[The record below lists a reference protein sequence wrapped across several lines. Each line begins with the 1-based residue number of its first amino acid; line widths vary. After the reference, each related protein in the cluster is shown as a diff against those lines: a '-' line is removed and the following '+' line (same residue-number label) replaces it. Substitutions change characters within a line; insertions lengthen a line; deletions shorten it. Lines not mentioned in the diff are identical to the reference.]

1 LVSGSTG
8 FLRRQPDRKIRT
20 EVATKEQRL
29 PFEAMTELITL
40 DTQELQKLADDV
52 AMHLPGADL
61 EHRLDPNWDLYKVRG
76 KVFLLMTD
84 LPGRPVVILKADP
97 DNAVA
102 LREQYADI
110 TPGYHMNKK
119 HWITVEGGGTVD
131 EKLVKQL
138 VTDSYQLVVGA
149 HPHRVT

>member
-1 LVSGSTG
+1 LVSDSTG
-8 FLRRQPDRKIRT
+8 FLRRQADRKIRT

-149 HPHRVT
+149 HPHRGT

>member
-1 LVSGSTG
+1 MVGVRPAPVLTAARV
-8 FLRRQPDRKIRT
+8 DRKIRIAA
-20 EVATKEQRL
+20 ATNEQRL
-29 PFEAMTELITL
+29 PFEARTELITL
-40 DTQELQKLADDV
+40 ETQELQKLADHV
-52 AMHLPGADL
+52 AVNLPGADL

-76 KVFLLMTD
+76 KVFMLITD
-84 LPGRPVVILKADP
+84 LPGRPVVVLKADP

-131 EKLVKQL
+131 EKLVNQYGHS
-138 VTDSYQLVVGA
+138 D
-149 HPHRVT
+149 

>member
-1 LVSGSTG
+1 MVGVRPAPVLTATSA
-8 FLRRQPDRKIRT
+8 DRKIRIV
-20 EVATKEQRL
+20 VATNEQRL
-29 PFEAMTELITL
+29 PFEARTELITL
-40 DTQELQKLADDV
+40 ETQALQKLADHV
-52 AMHLPGADL
+52 AVNLPGADL

-76 KVFLLMTD
+76 KVFMLITD
-84 LPGRPVVILKADP
+84 LPGRPVVVLKADP

-131 EKLVKQL
+131 EILVKQL
-138 VTDSYQLVVGA
+138 VTDSYQLVA
-149 HPHRVT
+149 HRGT